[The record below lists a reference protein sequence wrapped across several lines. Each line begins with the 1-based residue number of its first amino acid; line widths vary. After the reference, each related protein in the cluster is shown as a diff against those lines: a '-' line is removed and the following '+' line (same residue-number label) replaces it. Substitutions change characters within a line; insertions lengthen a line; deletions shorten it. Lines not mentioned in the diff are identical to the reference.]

1 NGMWTKKLSLNWRT
15 RLPRRKREKS
25 GSCAIP
31 RSLIELCRLTISTIS
46 GGTMKMK
53 FSLMI
58 AAALLGLTAFSY
70 GQAGTDVKKAAED
83 TGKATDTAAKKTAHA
98 TKKAAVDTGKATEKA
113 ADKTGDATKAAAKD
127 TGKGVEKGAKATG
140 KATKTAAKET
150 GKGVKKV
157 GEKTEDVV
165 K

>member
-1 NGMWTKKLSLNWRT
+1 MWTKKLSLNWRT

-70 GQAGTDVKKAAED
+70 GQAGTDVTKAAED
-83 TGKATDTAAKKTAHA
+83 TGKATDKP
-98 TKKAAVDTGKATEKA
+98 
-113 ADKTGDATKAAAKD
+113 ADKTADATKAAAKD